1 MVWED
6 RVRRLENKTAFL
18 TAAGAG
24 IGRATALA
32 FAREGARVIA
42 TDKDAAA
49 LATLTRELGAISGAH
64 HEAFTL
70 DVLDGSALEAA
81 ANAHRDVNV
90 LFNCAGWVHQGTL
103 ASTAIHDWQRSFD
116 LNVTPMFVLTKA
128 FLPHFI
134 ANGGASII
142 NVASLASSLKGIPNR
157 AAYTAS
163 KAAVIGLSKSIAMDY
178 IQQGIR
184 VNTIC
189 PGTVDSPS
197 LHERAASTGDQK
209 AALAAFVARQPIG
222 RLGTPE
228 EIAAIA
234 VYLAGDE
241 SGYTTGTDIIVDG
254 GIRL

>member
-1 MVWED
+1 MQ
-6 RVRRLENKTAFL
+6 RLNGKVAFL

-42 TDKDAAA
+42 TDSDDAL
-49 LATLTRELGAISGAH
+49 LATLAGDLAAISPGH
-64 HEAFTL
+64 QTVVL
-70 DVLDGSALEAA
+70 DVLDNSALRAA
-81 ANAHRDVNV
+81 ARDHSDVNV
-90 LFNCAGWVHQGTL
+90 LFNCAGWVHEGTL
-103 ASTAIHDWQRSFD
+103 ANTSIANWQRSFD
-116 LNVTPMFVLTKA
+116 LNVTSMFVLTQA
-128 FLPHFI
+128 FLPHFLS
-134 ANGGASII
+134 NGGASII

-157 AAYTAS
+157 LAYMAS
-163 KAAVIGLSKSIAMDY
+163 KAAVIGMSKAIAMDY
-178 IQQGIR
+178 IKNGIR

-197 LHERAASTGDQK
+197 LHARAASTGDEAMSMQSYI
-209 AALAAFVARQPIG
+209 ARQPIG
-222 RLGTPE
+222 RLGRPE
-228 EIAAIA
+228 EIAAVA